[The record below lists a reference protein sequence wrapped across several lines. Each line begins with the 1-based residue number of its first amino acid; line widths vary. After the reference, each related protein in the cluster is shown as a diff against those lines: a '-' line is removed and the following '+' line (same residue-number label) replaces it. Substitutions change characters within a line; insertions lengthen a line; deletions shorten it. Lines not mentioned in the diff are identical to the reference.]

1 MKILIQG
8 GRVINPATGFDA
20 VCDVAIAA
28 GRVVAIKNIPA
39 DFAPSKTIDATGC
52 VVAPGL
58 VDLCARLREPGYEH
72 EGMLESEL
80 GAAVAGGVTSLV
92 CPPDTDPVL
101 DEPGLVEMLKFRA
114 EKLHQSR
121 VFPLGALT
129 RNLQGET
136 LTEMAQL
143 TEAGCIGFGQAEVP
157 LANTQVLQ
165 RAMQYAATFGYTVWL
180 RPQELHLGKG
190 VAASGALATRLGLA
204 GVPVAAETIALH
216 TIFELMRAL
225 GGHARNGSRPAAETR
240 NGSRPAAEVRNSSQ
254 PAAQAGPRVHL
265 CRISSAAGVA
275 LVRAAKADGLRVTC
289 DVSIN
294 SLHLT
299 EGDIGYFDSRARL
312 CPPLRQQRDR
322 DALRAAL
329 ADGTIDVLVSD
340 HNPVEAD
347 AKNLPFAEAEPG
359 ATGLELLLSL
369 ALAWGEASGLDLLR
383 TMARVTSAPAQVLGE
398 SLGTLQASLGQ
409 LVAGGVADVCVFDP
423 AAQWS
428 VSSSTLKSQGKHTP
442 FAHDMG
448 GMPMQARVRCTIV
461 SGHVAYEAASA

>member
-1 MKILIQG
+1 MKRENDKMKILIKG
-8 GRVINPATGFDA
+8 GRVINPATGLDEIA
-20 VCDVAIAA
+20 DIAIAA
-28 GRVVAIKNIPA
+28 GRILAIKNIA
-39 DFAPSKTIDATGC
+39 KDFAPSKTIDASGC
-52 VVAPGL
+52 IVAPGL
-58 VDLCARLREPGYEH
+58 IDLCARLREPGYEH

-80 GAAVAGGVTSLV
+80 GAAVAGGITSLV

-114 EKLHQSR
+114 EKLHRSR

-136 LTEMAQL
+136 LTEMAEL

-165 RAMQYAATFGYTVWL
+165 RALQYAATFGYTVWL

-225 GGHARNGSRPAAETR
+225 GGN
-240 NGSRPAAEVRNSSQ
+240 
-254 PAAQAGPRVHL
+254 AGPRVHL
-265 CRISSAAGVA
+265 CRISSAAGVE
-275 LVRAAKADGLRVTC
+275 LVRAAKAAGLRVTC

-299 EGDIGYFDSRARL
+299 DADIGYFDSRARL
-312 CPPLRQQRDR
+312 SPPLRQQRDR

-369 ALAWGEASGLDLLR
+369 AIKWGEASGQSLAQTL
-383 TMARVTSAPAQVLGE
+383 AKVTSAPASVLGA

-423 AAQWS
+423 QEVWS
-428 VSSSTLKSQGKHTP
+428 VSDSTLQSQGKHTP

-448 GMPMQARVRCTIV
+448 GTPLQGRVRCTVV
-461 SGHVAYEAASA
+461 SGHVAFER